1 MPICFAQGI
10 ANSETVCAIFTEQKP
25 NDWEAQSKL
34 FATGAMSNR
43 LCVRDLFAENKHRG
57 QCGQTI
63 VIVQCIYND
72 VLFYEV
78 NFIPCTIAYPFDEY
92 QVVAIDDREVG
103 GGSGRRES

>member
-43 LCVRDLFAENKHRG
+43 LCVCDLFAENKYRG

-63 VIVQCIYND
+63 AVRIYY
-72 VLFYEV
+72 VLEHAKKRG
-78 NFIPCTIAYPFDEY
+78 ILCTK
-92 QVVAIDDREVG
+92 IDSSQYTAAQKLTVHLC
-103 GGSGRRES
+103 SSLYSSSS

>member
-43 LCVRDLFAENKHRG
+43 LCVRDLIAENK
-57 QCGQTI
+57 
-63 VIVQCIYND
+63 
-72 VLFYEV
+72 
-78 NFIPCTIAYPFDEY
+78 
-92 QVVAIDDREVG
+92 
-103 GGSGRRES
+103 